1 MVDRAG
7 RVAVSAEVLAAPSA
21 PTLAE
26 RLDAVVRAEFRVEV
40 LVPVVGDPVLG
51 SPACAVPGCVHS
63 SRYGGLCP
71 AHLGR
76 WRKAGRPDR
85 RAWTATA
92 DPEVTGHRPL
102 RSCLVLECGFGQH
115 RYRLCYKHSHAWD
128 KAGRPAMQRWQ
139 PPIASPAAVCAVPGC
154 ALWAELDADWCRS
167 HHARWRQRGRP
178 PAAEF
183 IAYCARYG
191 EDRFDLRA
199 LPPRLRRE
207 IQYALQRRVD
217 ANRTRTTPRSIKPLL
232 DHLAASGVDS
242 LLEQPLAAWLAGLPA
257 AVSLH
262 TPRAFL
268 GYAIECLL
276 DLRDGAGW
284 DSEYERDV
292 WLLRRLGVT
301 GHDGARLDFTAVQP
315 LWLRELA
322 KRWCRWRMSCG
333 IGLGQLRTDRIALVR
348 LAQFTPGLAS
358 SSGPGAL
365 CRAALEAYLA
375 RLAVEIPH
383 PKTRSAEI
391 GCVTGFLH
399 AVRQHRWASL
409 PAEAQLYPSDHPRRN
424 ETPAPRAIPEVVMGQ
439 LESPANLDRIA
450 DPRIRLLVQILIR
463 TGLRVGDATR
473 LQLDCLIRDPQGA
486 VYLRYRNHKMR
497 RDAVVPIDDELTPM
511 IEAQQA
517 RTRQRFPNSG
527 VLLPRSSAN
536 PDGRLPIP
544 TATFHLQ
551 LVQWLEKCGV
561 TDELGRPVHVTAHQF
576 RHTAATRWIN
586 HDVPQEVVR
595 RLLDHTSHTMT
606 AVYARLADTTIREQW
621 ERAQK
626 INIRG
631 EPVDTSIDGPLADAE
646 WMKQNLAR
654 AKMALPN
661 GYCGLPL
668 QKSCPH
674 ANACLTCPLFVTTT
688 EFLPQHHKQLHDT
701 RTLIARAEAD
711 GHTRLAEMNR
721 TVETNLLTIITTLEA
736 DRRDCRCAAA
746 GSETCC
752 EKESPDAP

>member
-1 MVDRAG
+1 MSIEA
-7 RVAVSAEVLAAPSA
+7 LAAPIRSG
-21 PTLAE
+21 LLE
-26 RLDAVVRAEFRVEV
+26 RLGAAVRPEFRADV
-40 LVPVVGDPVLG
+40 LVPAVADPILG
-51 SPACAVPGCVHS
+51 SPACTVPGCVRS
-63 SRYGGLCP
+63 SRYAGLCP

-85 RAWTATA
+85 QGWAGTA
-92 DPEVTGHRPL
+92 DPEVMGYRPL
-102 RSCLVLECGFGQH
+102 QSCLVPECGFGQH
-115 RYRLCYKHSHAWD
+115 RYRLCYQHSRAWD
-128 KAGRPAMQRWQ
+128 KAGRPAVDQWKPQ
-139 PPIASPAAVCAVPGC
+139 VAGASAVVCAIPGC
-154 ALWAELDADWCRS
+154 ALWAELDAGWCHS
-167 HHARWRQRGRP
+167 HHRRWRLRGRP

-183 IAYCARYG
+183 IAYCASYG
-191 EDRFDLRA
+191 EDRFDLRLLA
-199 LPPRLRRE
+199 PQLRLE
-207 IQYALQRRVD
+207 IQYALQCRVD
-217 ANRTRTTPRSIKPLL
+217 ANRTRATPRSIKPLL
-232 DHLAASGVDS
+232 DHMSASGAES
-242 LLEQPLAAWLAGLPA
+242 LLHRPLDDWLAGISA
-257 AVSLH
+257 AAALH

-268 GYAIECLL
+268 AYAIECLL
-276 DLRDGAGW
+276 DLRDGTGW
-284 DSEYERDV
+284 DSEYQRDV
-292 WLLRRLGVT
+292 WRLRRLGVS

-315 LWLRELA
+315 PWLRELA

-333 IGLGQLRTDRIALVR
+333 VGLGQLRRDRIALVR
-348 LAQFTPGLAS
+348 LSRLTPGLAS
-358 SSGPGAL
+358 SIGPNAL
-365 CRAALEAYLA
+365 DRAALEAYLA

-383 PKTRSAEI
+383 PKTRSTDI

-409 PAEAQLYPSDHPRRN
+409 PAEAQLYPSDQPRRD
-424 ETPAPRAIPEVVMGQ
+424 ETPAPRAIPEFVMHQ
-439 LESPANLDRIA
+439 LESPANLDRIS
-450 DPRIRLLVQILIR
+450 DPRIRLLVEVLIR
-463 TGLRVGDATR
+463 AGLRIGDATR
-473 LQLDCLIRDPQGA
+473 LQMDCLIRDPQGA

-497 RDAVVPIDDELTPM
+497 RDAMVPIDDELAAM
-511 IEAQQA
+511 VEAQRA
-517 RTRQRFPNSG
+517 RTRQRFPTTAA
-527 VLLPRSSAN
+527 LLPRSSAN

-551 LVQWLEKCGV
+551 LGQWLETCGV
-561 TDELGRPVHVTAHQF
+561 TDELGQPVHVTAHQF

-631 EPVDTSIDGPLADAE
+631 EPVDTTIDGPLADAE
-646 WMKQNLAR
+646 WVKQNLAR

-674 ANACLTCPLFVTTT
+674 ANACLTCPLFITTA
-688 EFLPQHHKQLHDT
+688 EFLPQHRKQLDDT
-701 RTLIARAEAD
+701 RVLIARAEGD

-736 DRRDCRCAAA
+736 DQHDCRCAAVSS
-746 GSETCC
+746 GTCC
-752 EKESPDAP
+752 ERESSDAP

>member
-1 MVDRAG
+1 MSIEA
-7 RVAVSAEVLAAPSA
+7 LAAPIGSGWVA
-21 PTLAE
+21 
-26 RLDAVVRAEFRVEV
+26 RLGAAVRPEFRAEV
-40 LVPVVGDPVLG
+40 LVPAVADPILG
-51 SPACAVPGCVHS
+51 SPACAVPGCVRS

-85 RAWTATA
+85 QAWAATA
-92 DPEVTGHRPL
+92 DPEVMGYRPL
-102 RSCLVLECGFGQH
+102 QSCLVPGCGFGQH
-115 RYRLCYKHSHAWD
+115 RYRLCYEHSRVWD
-128 KAGRPAMQRWQ
+128 RAGRPAVDQWTPQ
-139 PPIASPAAVCAVPGC
+139 VAGAPAAVCAIPGC
-154 ALWAELDADWCRS
+154 ALWAELDAGWCHS
-167 HHARWRQRGRP
+167 HHRRWRLRGRP
-178 PAAEF
+178 SSAEF
-183 IAYCARYG
+183 IAYCASYG
-191 EDRFDLRA
+191 EDRFDLRLLA
-199 LPPRLRRE
+199 PQLRLE
-207 IQYALQRRVD
+207 IGYALQCRVD

-232 DHLAASGVDS
+232 DHLSATGAES
-242 LLEQPLAAWLAGLPA
+242 LLERPLDDWLAGLPTA
-257 AVSLH
+257 AALH

-276 DLRDGAGW
+276 DLRDGTGW

-292 WLLRRLGVT
+292 WRLRRLGVC
-301 GHDGARLDFTAVQP
+301 GHDRARLDFTAVQP
-315 LWLRELA
+315 PWLLELV

-333 IGLGQLRTDRIALVR
+333 VGLGQLRRDRIALVR
-348 LAQFTPGLAS
+348 LSRLTPGLVS
-358 SSGPGAL
+358 SPGPNVL
-365 CRAALEAYLA
+365 DRAALEAYLA

-383 PKTRSAEI
+383 PKARSTDI
-391 GCVTGFLH
+391 GCVTGFLY

-409 PAEAQLYPSDHPRRN
+409 PAEAQLYPSDQPRRD
-424 ETPAPRAIPEVVMGQ
+424 ETPAPRAIPEFVMHQ
-439 LESPANLDRIA
+439 LESPANLDQIS
-450 DPRIRLLVQILIR
+450 DPRIRLLVEILIR
-463 TGLRVGDATR
+463 TGLRIGDATR
-473 LQLDCLIRDPQGA
+473 LGLDCLVRDPQGA

-497 RDAVVPIDDELTPM
+497 RDAVVPIDDELATM
-511 IEAQQA
+511 IQEQQA
-517 RTRQRFPNSG
+517 RTRQRFPTTG

-536 PDGRLPIP
+536 PDGHLPIP

-551 LVQWLEKCGV
+551 LGQWLEKCGF
-561 TDELGRPVHVTAHQF
+561 TDELGQPVHVTAHQF

-606 AVYARLADTTIREQW
+606 AVYARLADGTIREQW

-631 EPVDTSIDGPLADAE
+631 EPVDTTLDGPLADGE

-674 ANACLTCPLFVTTT
+674 ANACLTCPLFVTTA
-688 EFLPQHHKQLHDT
+688 EFLPQHRKQLDGT
-701 RTLIARAEAD
+701 RALIARAETD

-736 DRRDCRCAAA
+736 DQHDCRCTSA

-752 EKESPDAP
+752 RKESSDAP